1 MQLYTSKQTR
11 KIDNLAI
18 KQKDISGY
26 SLMQDAAEFSL
37 NVLIQEWGKA
47 DQVVVFCSKGKNSGD
62 GFLLASYAKEFGL
75 DSLIVLS
82 SPIKDIS
89 GVAKKAFEEAKE
101 SGVSVVSSNSFNKI
115 KITKNAVI
123 VDALI
128 GTGLKGE
135 VRSSIKKAIKS
146 INKLS
151 LKNPVLSLDIPSGT
165 CSDTGKTRG
174 ASVVADTTATF
185 VGQKRGC
192 FTSEGRS
199 CSGEIF
205 FSDLNIPKSVSS
217 KVKSECSLLDM
228 ENQIDKIILR
238 DLNSHKGNFGHVLV
252 VGGNSGYGGAG
263 ILAAKAA
270 AYSGAG
276 LVGLATKP
284 EHVGPSIVSCPEV
297 MAIGV
302 DSGQDLES
310 YLENP
315 NVIAVGPG
323 LGQTAWSEQLLQRVF
338 IEADKRQV
346 SVILDA
352 DALNLLSTLKLSTK
366 RPENLIITPHP
377 GEAARLLGKTIHEIE
392 SDRFKSVALLQEKY
406 NAVVVLKGSGSLV
419 CYKKLGLQKIGV
431 CNAGNPGMATGGMG
445 DILTG
450 LIAGLLAQGLSASD
464 AAQMGV
470 DLHAKSADLASLEV
484 GEIGLLPSDVL
495 EEIRYLLQYD

>member
-1 MQLYTSKQTR
+1 
-11 KIDNLAI
+11 
-18 KQKDISGY
+18 
-26 SLMQDAAEFSL
+26 
-37 NVLIQEWGKA
+37 
-47 DQVVVFCSKGKNSGD
+47 
-62 GFLLASYAKEFGL
+62 
-75 DSLIVLS
+75 
-82 SPIKDIS
+82 
-89 GVAKKAFEEAKE
+89 
-101 SGVSVVSSNSFNKI
+101 
-115 KITKNAVI
+115 
-123 VDALI
+123 
-128 GTGLKGE
+128 
-135 VRSSIKKAIKS
+135 
-146 INKLS
+146 
-151 LKNPVLSLDIPSGT
+151 
-165 CSDTGKTRG
+165 
-174 ASVVADTTATF
+174 
-185 VGQKRGC
+185 
-192 FTSEGRS
+192 
-199 CSGEIF
+199 
-205 FSDLNIPKSVSS
+205 
-217 KVKSECSLLDM
+217 
-228 ENQIDKIILR
+228 
-238 DLNSHKGNFGHVLV
+238 
-252 VGGNSGYGGAG
+252 
-263 ILAAKAA
+263 
-270 AYSGAG
+270 
-276 LVGLATKP
+276 
-284 EHVGPSIVSCPEV
+284 

-315 NVIAVGPG
+315 NVIAIGPG

-464 AAQMGV
+464 AAEMGV